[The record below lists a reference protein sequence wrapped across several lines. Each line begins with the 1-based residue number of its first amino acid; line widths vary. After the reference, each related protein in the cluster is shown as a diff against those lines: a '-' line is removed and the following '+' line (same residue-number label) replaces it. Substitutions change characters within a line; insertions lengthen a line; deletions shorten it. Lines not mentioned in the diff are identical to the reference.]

1 MKLVVPARIVA
12 SAAFAVVAL
21 SGCSFAADI
30 TTSDPYAAS
39 DGIQVD
45 LDGVKAENLLVIS
58 SAEGAPAALIGSFI
72 NTSSEDASLTVTL
85 GSSQTS
91 VQVPAGEVVTL
102 GTDEGQTDVLG
113 TAPAAPGLIAQ
124 VTIDAP
130 RTGAQAVEVPVMDGT
145 LEEYA
150 PILDSLG

>member
-1 MKLVVPARIVA
+1 MKLAVPARIVA
-12 SAAFAVVAL
+12 SAVLAL
-21 SGCSFAADI
+21 ALTGCSFAADI

-58 SAEGAPAALIGSFI
+58 SAEGEPAALIGSFI
-72 NTSSEDASLTVTL
+72 NTSSEDATLTVTL
-85 GSSQTS
+85 GSDQTAFE
-91 VQVPAGEVVTL
+91 VAAGEVVAL
-102 GTDEGQTDVLG
+102 GTGEGQTEVVG
-113 TAPAAPGLIAQ
+113 TSPAAPGLIAQ
-124 VTIDAP
+124 ITIDAP
-130 RTGAQAVEVPVMDGT
+130 RTGAQSVDVPVMDGT